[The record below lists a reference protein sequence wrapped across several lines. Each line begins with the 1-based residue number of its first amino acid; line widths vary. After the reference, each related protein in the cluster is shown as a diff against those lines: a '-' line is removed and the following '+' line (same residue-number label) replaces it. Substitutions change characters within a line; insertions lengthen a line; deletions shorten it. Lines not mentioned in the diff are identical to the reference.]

1 MRLQALRAQATQALA
16 DMMALSEVAAD
27 RAYTAEEAEKFK
39 ALEAKHEGLLAEIVR
54 EERLEATKRAAAAAQ
69 GDRVDPD
76 QAAAA
81 ASAKAAGVR
90 VEVGK
95 DLTQDDPKKGFRT
108 HRDFLSS
115 VMQHG
120 RGRQMDTRLKP
131 LYQAA
136 AGSDEHGVY
145 DAGRGG
151 FLVPE
156 AFSPNPLQLQPEDD
170 PIAGRTRPFPMSAP
184 IVKLNARVDKNHTTS
199 VSGGLTVTR
208 RPETVAATSSRL
220 EFEQVTLNATSL
232 FGLAFATEEVMQDSP
247 VSFVSLIA
255 SSFSQEFGAKGVDE
269 RLNGSGVGEPEG
281 ILVSPALVSVPK
293 EAGQTADTINYDN
306 VKKMRSRVWGYGR
319 AVWMANHDTMP
330 DMMSLVQIVGT
341 GGAPVYQPSAQEDR
355 PDLLLGRPIFYTEYC
370 KTLGD
375 LGDIICANWFEYLDG
390 TYQPLQSAE
399 SMHVRF
405 VEHERAFKF
414 WTRND
419 GRGWWKSALTPKNS
433 TKTLS
438 PFVALA
444 ARA

>member
-208 RPETVAATSSRL
+208 RPETVAATSSR
-220 EFEQVTLNATSL
+220 
-232 FGLAFATEEVMQDSP
+232 
-247 VSFVSLIA
+247 
-255 SSFSQEFGAKGVDE
+255 
-269 RLNGSGVGEPEG
+269 
-281 ILVSPALVSVPK
+281 
-293 EAGQTADTINYDN
+293 
-306 VKKMRSRVWGYGR
+306 SR
-319 AVWMANHDTMP
+319 
-330 DMMSLVQIVGT
+330 
-341 GGAPVYQPSAQEDR
+341 
-355 PDLLLGRPIFYTEYC
+355 
-370 KTLGD
+370 
-375 LGDIICANWFEYLDG
+375 
-390 TYQPLQSAE
+390 
-399 SMHVRF
+399 
-405 VEHERAFKF
+405 
-414 WTRND
+414 
-419 GRGWWKSALTPKNS
+419 
-433 TKTLS
+433 
-438 PFVALA
+438 
-444 ARA
+444 